1 MGSFEASAKRWERM
15 VYPAI
20 IIFGMLGLSG
30 FWLIYSLTA
39 DVHELAR
46 NVDPI
51 MERNLALM
59 AENVTRLSLSVEAM
73 TTEVREMRT
82 HISGMDQSVLAMKDN
97 IGAISGKL
105 DTLPPLLLQISEMNQ
120 SMKAM
125 TVNTVMSHDV
135 RGMNQSVGRPM
146 SFMNSFAPW

>member
-1 MGSFEASAKRWERM
+1 
-15 VYPAI
+15 
-20 IIFGMLGLSG
+20 MLGLSG

-46 NVDPI
+46 NVDPK

-59 AENVTRLSLSVEAM
+59 VDNVTQLSLSVEAM
-73 TTEVREMRT
+73 TAEVRYMRT
-82 HISGMDQSVLAMKDN
+82 HIRGMEQSMLSMKDN

-105 DTLPPLLLQISEMNQ
+105 DTLPPLLQQVSEMNH

-125 TVNTVMSHDV
+125 TVNTGVLSHDV

-146 SFMNSFAPW
+146 SFMNSFTPW